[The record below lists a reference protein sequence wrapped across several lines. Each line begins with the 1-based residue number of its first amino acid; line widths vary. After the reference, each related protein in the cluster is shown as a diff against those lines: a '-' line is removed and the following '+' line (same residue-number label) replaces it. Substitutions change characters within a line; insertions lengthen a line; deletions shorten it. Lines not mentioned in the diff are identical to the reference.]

1 MPQVQVIQPIQQQP
15 KRLRVAAYA
24 RVSSDSED
32 QLNSLAVQVDYY
44 THLIQENP
52 NWEFA
57 GIYTDEGITGTST
70 KRREQFNRLM
80 DDCRAGLID
89 RVLVKSASRFARNTA
104 DALSSVRELKS
115 LGVTVAFEKEGF
127 DTETSNG
134 EMLLSIICAVA
145 QEESLSI
152 SQNMKWGIH
161 KRMRTGNYI
170 TNATP
175 FGYTQINHQLVP
187 EKNNAMIVND
197 IFKSYLSGMSIN
209 EIAEHLNTIYP
220 KENSKWNP
228 RTIHAILRNEKYIGD
243 SLYQKTYTTDS
254 LPLKRYLNTGQRSK
268 YYAMETHEGI
278 ISKTDYEKVQNLL
291 AKKSITGEI
300 DRTCVFSKKIYCSI
314 CGAICSRKGPP
325 TQGFVWCCRT
335 HLQSKA
341 LCLLKSIRED
351 ELQQAFLSI
360 YNRLQCNQKTILEPL
375 VDDLL
380 GLRHLQ
386 EQKYKKRLALGEDI
400 QHLAKQ
406 KHNLTRIHTLGY
418 IEEPQFI
425 ERSAAIEQQ
434 IRERKQQLSRN
445 DMSNTSEKILQ
456 KTRLIQ
462 NHLTPRYTYRHQTAK
477 RTDIIIR
484 KSTMSNARIIEIP
497 ATRQIRSGKNNTMRK
512 MRVAAYC
519 RVSTEEEEQQGSFE
533 TQKLY
538 YTEKINSTSE
548 WELAGIYAD
557 DGISGIHTKKRDG
570 FNQMIQD
577 CKKKKID
584 LILTKSISRFARN
597 TLDSIQYVRMLKAIG
612 IAVIFEKENINT
624 STMNSEMILTVLSAF
639 AQAESESIS
648 QNVARG
654 KRMGFRQGKFPF
666 PYGQILGYRKGLD
679 GKPEVIPE
687 EAEVIRMIFN
697 SYLQGASLLTIK
709 KKLEA
714 GGVLTARGN
723 KKWSSESVQRILQ
736 NEKYCGDVLLQKT
749 FIEDVLTGV
758 SKKNTGQLPQYYIEN
773 NHEGIVTKQMFRE
786 VQAEIA
792 RRNSKSAAN
801 QRKRHQG
808 RYNSKYA
815 LSERL
820 VCGDCGS
827 PYKRVTWNI
836 HGRKQI
842 VWRCVN

>member
-445 DMSNTSEKILQ
+445 DILKAVQNLAANFTDEVAAQLDGILRQMKAGENLKAQLQKQLEKAQQEFDRLLEMSLELDESTPFLDDKLRKLSGKIKILKANIAESTDGKGEDEEATKQ
-456 KTRLIQ
+456 LTAQDLLIKEYDDI
-462 NHLTPRYTYRHQTAK
+462 LT
-477 RTDIIIR
+477 
-484 KSTMSNARIIEIP
+484 ARIIEKVIVHS
-497 ATRQIRSGKNNTMRK
+497 RQEIEIYFIGG
-512 MRVAAYC
+512 Y
-519 RVSTEEEEQQGSFE
+519 
-533 TQKLY
+533 TQ
-538 YTEKINSTSE
+538 
-548 WELAGIYAD
+548 
-557 DGISGIHTKKRDG
+557 
-570 FNQMIQD
+570 
-577 CKKKKID
+577 KID
-584 LILTKSISRFARN
+584 LI
-597 TLDSIQYVRMLKAIG
+597 
-612 IAVIFEKENINT
+612 
-624 STMNSEMILTVLSAF
+624 
-639 AQAESESIS
+639 
-648 QNVARG
+648 
-654 KRMGFRQGKFPF
+654 
-666 PYGQILGYRKGLD
+666 
-679 GKPEVIPE
+679 
-687 EAEVIRMIFN
+687 
-697 SYLQGASLLTIK
+697 
-709 KKLEA
+709 
-714 GGVLTARGN
+714 
-723 KKWSSESVQRILQ
+723 
-736 NEKYCGDVLLQKT
+736 
-749 FIEDVLTGV
+749 
-758 SKKNTGQLPQYYIEN
+758 
-773 NHEGIVTKQMFRE
+773 
-786 VQAEIA
+786 
-792 RRNSKSAAN
+792 
-801 QRKRHQG
+801 
-808 RYNSKYA
+808 
-815 LSERL
+815 
-820 VCGDCGS
+820 
-827 PYKRVTWNI
+827 
-836 HGRKQI
+836 
-842 VWRCVN
+842 

>member
-418 IEEPQFI
+418 SAVLKPFRSDMQCACCG
-425 ERSAAIEQQ
+425 ERLYWRPRTQQWTCRQCGMWSKPMQPENMAQQ
-434 IRERKQQLSRN
+434 IVDRLYQIQQHPEIIHN
-445 DMSNTSEKILQ
+445 PKEQCNTRSIEVAQLDHEIHTALALPELDADAIIDKILRRAELQ
-456 KTRLIQ
+456 FNYCAAGDDDPTTMQI
-462 NHLTPRYTYRHQTAK
+462 K
-477 RTDIIIR
+477 RACKEFKPTD
-484 KSTMSNARIIEIP
+484 TFPE
-497 ATRQIRSGKNNTMRK
+497 
-512 MRVAAYC
+512 
-519 RVSTEEEEQQGSFE
+519 SF
-533 TQKLY
+533 Y
-538 YTEKINSTSE
+538 S
-548 WELAGIYAD
+548 
-557 DGISGIHTKKRDG
+557 
-570 FNQMIQD
+570 
-577 CKKKKID
+577 
-584 LILTKSISRFARN
+584 SI
-597 TLDSIQYVRMLKAIG
+597 
-612 IAVIFEKENINT
+612 
-624 STMNSEMILTVLSAF
+624 
-639 AQAESESIS
+639 
-648 QNVARG
+648 
-654 KRMGFRQGKFPF
+654 
-666 PYGQILGYRKGLD
+666 
-679 GKPEVIPE
+679 
-687 EAEVIRMIFN
+687 
-697 SYLQGASLLTIK
+697 
-709 KKLEA
+709 
-714 GGVLTARGN
+714 
-723 KKWSSESVQRILQ
+723 
-736 NEKYCGDVLLQKT
+736 
-749 FIEDVLTGV
+749 V
-758 SKKNTGQLPQYYIEN
+758 SKIILHLDTHIDIKLRNGQTL
-773 NHEGIVTKQMFRE
+773 
-786 VQAEIA
+786 
-792 RRNSKSAAN
+792 
-801 QRKRHQG
+801 
-808 RYNSKYA
+808 
-815 LSERL
+815 
-820 VCGDCGS
+820 
-827 PYKRVTWNI
+827 
-836 HGRKQI
+836 
-842 VWRCVN
+842 

>member
-300 DRTCVFSKKIYCSI
+300 DRTCVFSKKIY
-314 CGAICSRKGPP
+314 
-325 TQGFVWCCRT
+325 
-335 HLQSKA
+335 
-341 LCLLKSIRED
+341 
-351 ELQQAFLSI
+351 
-360 YNRLQCNQKTILEPL
+360 
-375 VDDLL
+375 
-380 GLRHLQ
+380 
-386 EQKYKKRLALGEDI
+386 
-400 QHLAKQ
+400 
-406 KHNLTRIHTLGY
+406 
-418 IEEPQFI
+418 
-425 ERSAAIEQQ
+425 
-434 IRERKQQLSRN
+434 
-445 DMSNTSEKILQ
+445 
-456 KTRLIQ
+456 
-462 NHLTPRYTYRHQTAK
+462 
-477 RTDIIIR
+477 
-484 KSTMSNARIIEIP
+484 
-497 ATRQIRSGKNNTMRK
+497 TMRK

-842 VWRCVN
+842 VWRCVNRLEYGTKFCSHSPSIPEEELHQAILKAVQNLAANFTDEVAAQLDGILRQMKAGENLKAQLQKQLEKAQQEFDRLLEMSLELDESTPFLDDKLRKLSGKIKILKANIAESTDGKGEDEEATKQLTAQDLLIKEYDDILTARIIEKVIVHSRQEIEIYFIGGYTQKIDLI

>member
-134 EMLLSIICAVA
+134 EMLLSMICAVA

-161 KRMRTGNYI
+161 KRMRAGNYI

-341 LCLLKSIRED
+341 L
-351 ELQQAFLSI
+351 
-360 YNRLQCNQKTILEPL
+360 
-375 VDDLL
+375 
-380 GLRHLQ
+380 
-386 EQKYKKRLALGEDI
+386 
-400 QHLAKQ
+400 
-406 KHNLTRIHTLGY
+406 
-418 IEEPQFI
+418 
-425 ERSAAIEQQ
+425 
-434 IRERKQQLSRN
+434 
-445 DMSNTSEKILQ
+445 
-456 KTRLIQ
+456 
-462 NHLTPRYTYRHQTAK
+462 
-477 RTDIIIR
+477 
-484 KSTMSNARIIEIP
+484 
-497 ATRQIRSGKNNTMRK
+497 
-512 MRVAAYC
+512 
-519 RVSTEEEEQQGSFE
+519 
-533 TQKLY
+533 
-538 YTEKINSTSE
+538 
-548 WELAGIYAD
+548 
-557 DGISGIHTKKRDG
+557 
-570 FNQMIQD
+570 
-577 CKKKKID
+577 
-584 LILTKSISRFARN
+584 
-597 TLDSIQYVRMLKAIG
+597 
-612 IAVIFEKENINT
+612 
-624 STMNSEMILTVLSAF
+624 
-639 AQAESESIS
+639 
-648 QNVARG
+648 
-654 KRMGFRQGKFPF
+654 
-666 PYGQILGYRKGLD
+666 
-679 GKPEVIPE
+679 
-687 EAEVIRMIFN
+687 
-697 SYLQGASLLTIK
+697 
-709 KKLEA
+709 
-714 GGVLTARGN
+714 
-723 KKWSSESVQRILQ
+723 
-736 NEKYCGDVLLQKT
+736 
-749 FIEDVLTGV
+749 
-758 SKKNTGQLPQYYIEN
+758 
-773 NHEGIVTKQMFRE
+773 
-786 VQAEIA
+786 
-792 RRNSKSAAN
+792 
-801 QRKRHQG
+801 
-808 RYNSKYA
+808 
-815 LSERL
+815 
-820 VCGDCGS
+820 
-827 PYKRVTWNI
+827 
-836 HGRKQI
+836 
-842 VWRCVN
+842 

>member
-152 SQNMKWGIH
+152 SQNMKRGIH

-462 NHLTPRYTYRHQTAK
+462 KKLSSTPPLELFDESVFKELVKKVLISNTA
-477 RTDIIIR
+477 I
-484 KSTMSNARIIEIP
+484 
-497 ATRQIRSGKNNTMRK
+497 Q
-512 MRVAAYC
+512 
-519 RVSTEEEEQQGSFE
+519 FE
-533 TQKLY
+533 LINGMKL
-538 YTEKINSTSE
+538 
-548 WELAGIYAD
+548 
-557 DGISGIHTKKRDG
+557 
-570 FNQMIQD
+570 
-577 CKKKKID
+577 
-584 LILTKSISRFARN
+584 
-597 TLDSIQYVRMLKAIG
+597 
-612 IAVIFEKENINT
+612 
-624 STMNSEMILTVLSAF
+624 
-639 AQAESESIS
+639 SES
-648 QNVARG
+648 R
-654 KRMGFRQGKFPF
+654 
-666 PYGQILGYRKGLD
+666 
-679 GKPEVIPE
+679 
-687 EAEVIRMIFN
+687 
-697 SYLQGASLLTIK
+697 
-709 KKLEA
+709 
-714 GGVLTARGN
+714 
-723 KKWSSESVQRILQ
+723 
-736 NEKYCGDVLLQKT
+736 
-749 FIEDVLTGV
+749 
-758 SKKNTGQLPQYYIEN
+758 
-773 NHEGIVTKQMFRE
+773 
-786 VQAEIA
+786 
-792 RRNSKSAAN
+792 AA
-801 QRKRHQG
+801 
-808 RYNSKYA
+808 
-815 LSERL
+815 
-820 VCGDCGS
+820 
-827 PYKRVTWNI
+827 T
-836 HGRKQI
+836 
-842 VWRCVN
+842 

>member
-314 CGAICSRKGPP
+314 CGAICS
-325 TQGFVWCCRT
+325 CR
-335 HLQSKA
+335 QCGMWSKPMQPENMAQQIVDRLYQIQQHPEIIHNPKEQCNTRSIEVAQLDHEIHTA
-341 LCLLKSIRED
+341 LALPELDADAIIDKILRRA
-351 ELQQAFLSI
+351 ELQFNYCAAGDDDPTTMQIKRACKEFKPTDTFPESFYSSI
-360 YNRLQCNQKTILEPL
+360 
-375 VDDLL
+375 
-380 GLRHLQ
+380 
-386 EQKYKKRLALGEDI
+386 
-400 QHLAKQ
+400 
-406 KHNLTRIHTLGY
+406 
-418 IEEPQFI
+418 
-425 ERSAAIEQQ
+425 
-434 IRERKQQLSRN
+434 
-445 DMSNTSEKILQ
+445 
-456 KTRLIQ
+456 
-462 NHLTPRYTYRHQTAK
+462 
-477 RTDIIIR
+477 
-484 KSTMSNARIIEIP
+484 
-497 ATRQIRSGKNNTMRK
+497 
-512 MRVAAYC
+512 
-519 RVSTEEEEQQGSFE
+519 
-533 TQKLY
+533 
-538 YTEKINSTSE
+538 
-548 WELAGIYAD
+548 
-557 DGISGIHTKKRDG
+557 
-570 FNQMIQD
+570 
-577 CKKKKID
+577 
-584 LILTKSISRFARN
+584 
-597 TLDSIQYVRMLKAIG
+597 
-612 IAVIFEKENINT
+612 
-624 STMNSEMILTVLSAF
+624 
-639 AQAESESIS
+639 
-648 QNVARG
+648 
-654 KRMGFRQGKFPF
+654 
-666 PYGQILGYRKGLD
+666 
-679 GKPEVIPE
+679 
-687 EAEVIRMIFN
+687 
-697 SYLQGASLLTIK
+697 
-709 KKLEA
+709 
-714 GGVLTARGN
+714 
-723 KKWSSESVQRILQ
+723 
-736 NEKYCGDVLLQKT
+736 
-749 FIEDVLTGV
+749 V
-758 SKKNTGQLPQYYIEN
+758 SKIILHLDTHIDIKLRNGQTL
-773 NHEGIVTKQMFRE
+773 
-786 VQAEIA
+786 
-792 RRNSKSAAN
+792 
-801 QRKRHQG
+801 
-808 RYNSKYA
+808 
-815 LSERL
+815 
-820 VCGDCGS
+820 
-827 PYKRVTWNI
+827 
-836 HGRKQI
+836 
-842 VWRCVN
+842 

>member
-268 YYAMETHEGI
+268 YYAMET
-278 ISKTDYEKVQNLL
+278 Y
-291 AKKSITGEI
+291 
-300 DRTCVFSKKIYCSI
+300 
-314 CGAICSRKGPP
+314 
-325 TQGFVWCCRT
+325 
-335 HLQSKA
+335 LQRKA
-341 LCLLKSIRED
+341 L
-351 ELQQAFLSI
+351 Q
-360 YNRLQCNQKTILEPL
+360 
-375 VDDLL
+375 
-380 GLRHLQ
+380 G
-386 EQKYKKRLALGEDI
+386 
-400 QHLAKQ
+400 
-406 KHNLTRIHTLGY
+406 
-418 IEEPQFI
+418 
-425 ERSAAIEQQ
+425 
-434 IRERKQQLSRN
+434 
-445 DMSNTSEKILQ
+445 
-456 KTRLIQ
+456 RLIELVYFQ
-462 NHLTPRYTYRHQTAK
+462 
-477 RTDIIIR
+477 R
-484 KSTMSNARIIEIP
+484 KSTAQYAALYALEKGRPRKDLYGAAERICNRKLFAYSNQSVRMNSNRRFCQSIIDCNV
-497 ATRQIRSGKNNTMRK
+497 IRKRFWNHLWMTCLGYGICKNKNIK
-512 MRVAAYC
+512 SA
-519 RVSTEEEEQQGSFE
+519 
-533 TQKLY
+533 LHL
-538 YTEKINSTSE
+538 EKIFS
-548 WELAGIYAD
+548 
-557 DGISGIHTKKRDG
+557 
-570 FNQMIQD
+570 
-577 CKKKKID
+577 
-584 LILTKSISRFARN
+584 
-597 TLDSIQYVRMLKAIG
+597 
-612 IAVIFEKENINT
+612 
-624 STMNSEMILTVLSAF
+624 
-639 AQAESESIS
+639 
-648 QNVARG
+648 
-654 KRMGFRQGKFPF
+654 
-666 PYGQILGYRKGLD
+666 
-679 GKPEVIPE
+679 
-687 EAEVIRMIFN
+687 
-697 SYLQGASLLTIK
+697 
-709 KKLEA
+709 
-714 GGVLTARGN
+714 
-723 KKWSSESVQRILQ
+723 ILQ
-736 NEKYCGDVLLQKT
+736 NR
-749 FIEDVLTGV
+749 
-758 SKKNTGQLPQYYIEN
+758 NTILPE
-773 NHEGIVTKQMFRE
+773 
-786 VQAEIA
+786 
-792 RRNSKSAAN
+792 S
-801 QRKRHQG
+801 
-808 RYNSKYA
+808 
-815 LSERL
+815 
-820 VCGDCGS
+820 
-827 PYKRVTWNI
+827 I
-836 HGRKQI
+836 H
-842 VWRCVN
+842 

>member
-291 AKKSITGEI
+291 AKKIT
-300 DRTCVFSKKIYCSI
+300 
-314 CGAICSRKGPP
+314 AQ
-325 TQGFVWCCRT
+325 QGMTIRQQC
-335 HLQSKA
+335 
-341 LCLLKSIRED
+341 KSS
-351 ELQQAFLSI
+351 A
-360 YNRLQCNQKTILEPL
+360 P
-375 VDDLL
+375 
-380 GLRHLQ
+380 
-386 EQKYKKRLALGEDI
+386 
-400 QHLAKQ
+400 AKNSNPQ
-406 KHNLTRIHTLGY
+406 IH
-418 IEEPQFI
+418 F
-425 ERSAAIEQQ
+425 
-434 IRERKQQLSRN
+434 
-445 DMSNTSEKILQ
+445 
-456 KTRLIQ
+456 Q
-462 NHLTPRYTYRHQTAK
+462 NHSTAPSSAKSSYTSIH
-477 RTDIIIR
+477 I
-484 KSTMSNARIIEIP
+484 
-497 ATRQIRSGKNNTMRK
+497 
-512 MRVAAYC
+512 
-519 RVSTEEEEQQGSFE
+519 
-533 TQKLY
+533 
-538 YTEKINSTSE
+538 STSNCE
-548 WELAGIYAD
+548 TDRHY
-557 DGISGIHTKKRDG
+557 
-570 FNQMIQD
+570 N
-577 CKKKKID
+577 
-584 LILTKSISRFARN
+584 
-597 TLDSIQYVRMLKAIG
+597 
-612 IAVIFEKENINT
+612 KE
-624 STMNSEMILTVLSAF
+624 EHHE
-639 AQAESESIS
+639 Q
-648 QNVARG
+648 
-654 KRMGFRQGKFPF
+654 
-666 PYGQILGYRKGLD
+666 RK
-679 GKPEVIPE
+679 
-687 EAEVIRMIFN
+687 
-697 SYLQGASLLTIK
+697 
-709 KKLEA
+709 
-714 GGVLTARGN
+714 
-723 KKWSSESVQRILQ
+723 
-736 NEKYCGDVLLQKT
+736 
-749 FIEDVLTGV
+749 
-758 SKKNTGQLPQYYIEN
+758 
-773 NHEGIVTKQMFRE
+773 NH
-786 VQAEIA
+786 
-792 RRNSKSAAN
+792 RNSS
-801 QRKRHQG
+801 H
-808 RYNSKYA
+808 
-815 LSERL
+815 
-820 VCGDCGS
+820 
-827 PYKRVTWNI
+827 
-836 HGRKQI
+836 
-842 VWRCVN
+842 

>member
-434 IRERKQQLSRN
+434 IRERKQLHQAILKAVQNLAANFTDEVAAQLDGILRQMKAGEN
-445 DMSNTSEKILQ
+445 LKAQLQKQLEKAQQEFDRLLEMSLELDESTPFLDDKLRKLSGKIKILKANIAESTDGKGEDEEATKQ
-456 KTRLIQ
+456 LTAQDLLIKEYDDI
-462 NHLTPRYTYRHQTAK
+462 LT
-477 RTDIIIR
+477 
-484 KSTMSNARIIEIP
+484 ARIIEKVIVHS
-497 ATRQIRSGKNNTMRK
+497 RQEIEIYFIGG
-512 MRVAAYC
+512 Y
-519 RVSTEEEEQQGSFE
+519 
-533 TQKLY
+533 TQ
-538 YTEKINSTSE
+538 
-548 WELAGIYAD
+548 
-557 DGISGIHTKKRDG
+557 
-570 FNQMIQD
+570 
-577 CKKKKID
+577 KID
-584 LILTKSISRFARN
+584 LI
-597 TLDSIQYVRMLKAIG
+597 
-612 IAVIFEKENINT
+612 
-624 STMNSEMILTVLSAF
+624 
-639 AQAESESIS
+639 
-648 QNVARG
+648 
-654 KRMGFRQGKFPF
+654 
-666 PYGQILGYRKGLD
+666 
-679 GKPEVIPE
+679 
-687 EAEVIRMIFN
+687 
-697 SYLQGASLLTIK
+697 
-709 KKLEA
+709 
-714 GGVLTARGN
+714 
-723 KKWSSESVQRILQ
+723 
-736 NEKYCGDVLLQKT
+736 
-749 FIEDVLTGV
+749 
-758 SKKNTGQLPQYYIEN
+758 
-773 NHEGIVTKQMFRE
+773 
-786 VQAEIA
+786 
-792 RRNSKSAAN
+792 
-801 QRKRHQG
+801 
-808 RYNSKYA
+808 
-815 LSERL
+815 
-820 VCGDCGS
+820 
-827 PYKRVTWNI
+827 
-836 HGRKQI
+836 
-842 VWRCVN
+842 